1 MSIDNGIFKNTV
13 QAITKIAKAT
23 HLKIKKYSFTSAI
36 ILAVLASTIVNSY
49 YRPIQEKLH
58 IAINWV
64 YDINEPVG
72 EALYEVN
79 GFVLNGKMFDQER
92 KAKNAIYDSYSSVVM
107 IGVASEDLVL
117 NRSKAGR
124 GTGFIIEVS
133 DDYALVATNHHVVDA
148 AINDSSFKVNI
159 STAMD
164 MWQYEA
170 EIIGYDEITDVAVL
184 KIYKQDNED
193 WTALTLSKDEDIGV
207 GDPVVV
213 IGHGMSMPWTSTQ
226 GHIVYKDRY
235 GSRPYSL
242 MLQVD
247 AVINQGNSGGPIID
261 MKGEVIGI
269 AQSIYSPGRQIPGWD
284 GVGMAISS
292 KQAIR
297 TIDYILSP
305 QYNAKTYVPY
315 AEFPFS
321 LGTFKLEEVLDI
333 PKKDRRYSYIDYTTK
348 KPDAEATVGEDSG
361 LLQGD
366 IIVSI
371 NGDEVFNSFYVMRKT
386 IYAFPGDEWEVV
398 VKRNDELITVKIALR
413 EMDRSKLL
421 NSLNVQ
427 RGGR

>member
-1 MSIDNGIFKNTV
+1 MFIDNGIFKTTLN
-13 QAITKIAKAT
+13 AITKVAKAI

-36 ILAVLASTIVNSY
+36 VLAVLASTIVNSY
-49 YRPIQEKLH
+49 YRPIQENLH

-92 KAKNAIYDSYSSVVM
+92 KAKNAIYDSYSSVVI
-107 IGVASEDLVL
+107 IGVASEDPVL
-117 NRSKAGR
+117 NRTKAGR
-124 GTGFIIEVS
+124 GTGFIIDVTDE
-133 DDYALVATNHHVVDA
+133 YALVATNHHVIDA
-148 AINDSSFKVNI
+148 AITDSTFKINI

-170 EIIGYDEITDVAVL
+170 EIIGYDQITDVAVV

-193 WTALTLSKDEDIGV
+193 WTALKFSHDEELGV

-284 GVGMAISS
+284 GVGMGISS
-292 KQAIR
+292 KQAR
-297 TIDYILSP
+297 RSIDYILSP
-305 QYNAKTYVPY
+305 QYNATTYVPY
-315 AEFPFS
+315 TEFPFN

-333 PKKDRRYSYIDYTTK
+333 PKEDRRYAYIDYTTK
-348 KPDAEATVGEDSG
+348 KPSATATVGEDSG

-366 IIVSI
+366 ILVSI
-371 NGDEVFNSFYVMRKT
+371 NGDDVYNSFYVMRKT

-398 VKRNDELITVKIALR
+398 VRRDNELVTLTIALR

-421 NSLNVQ
+421 NSLNLT
-427 RGGR
+427 RGGK